1 MFQFFRF
8 MIITQYSDI
17 PYKEIV
23 IEKTALYGDRPTTS
37 DSTILYPTIH
47 SSHDITFKLL
57 LSSYLHCTLF
67 KDEFTRMCCMRG
79 CPS

>member
-1 MFQFFRF
+1 MLQFFRF

-37 DSTILYPTIH
+37 DSTVLSPTIH
-47 SSHDITFKLL
+47 GSPDITVQTTVK
-57 LSSYLHCTLF
+57 
-67 KDEFTRMCCMRG
+67 
-79 CPS
+79 

>member
-23 IEKTALYGDRPTTS
+23 IEKTALNGDRPTTS
-37 DSTILYPTIH
+37 DCIILYRTIH
-47 SSHDITFKLL
+47 GSQDITV
-57 LSSYLHCTLF
+57 
-67 KDEFTRMCCMRG
+67 
-79 CPS
+79 

>member
-23 IEKTALYGDRPTTS
+23 IEKTALYGDGPTTS

-47 SSHDITFKLL
+47 GSHDITA
-57 LSSYLHCTLF
+57 
-67 KDEFTRMCCMRG
+67 
-79 CPS
+79 

>member
-1 MFQFFRF
+1 MLQLFRF

-37 DSTILYPTIH
+37 DSTILYRIIH
-47 SSHDITFKLL
+47 SSHDIAV
-57 LSSYLHCTLF
+57 
-67 KDEFTRMCCMRG
+67 
-79 CPS
+79 